1 MVVSFFIRIFAVEK
15 ETKTIMIHSRNIFE
29 IIRAKQ
35 LLSELNWRKIYDNET
50 SLWEY
55 KIYKSKSRKPIA
67 FMQIGVYDN
76 TGNIIG
82 LSVTYANDIQ
92 NPIDCETL
100 TQFEKTLDNI
110 IK

>member
-1 MVVSFFIRIFAVEK
+1 MKSGD
-15 ETKTIMIHSRNIFE
+15 IFE
-29 IIRAKQ
+29 IIRANQ
-35 LLSELNWRKIYDNET
+35 LLSELNWRKRYDNET

-55 KIYKSKSRKPIA
+55 KIYKPKSRKPIA
-67 FMQIGVYDN
+67 FIQFGEYDN

-82 LSVTYANDIQ
+82 LSVISVNDIQ

-100 TQFEKTLDNI
+100 RHFERALYNI

>member
-1 MVVSFFIRIFAVEK
+1 MN
-15 ETKTIMIHSRNIFE
+15 SRNIFE
-29 IIRAKQ
+29 IIRSK
-35 LLSELNWRKIYDNET
+35 LLISELNWHKRYDNET

-55 KIYKSKSRKPIA
+55 KIYKYKSKSRKPIA
-67 FMQIGVYDN
+67 FIQIGEYDN

-82 LSVTYANDIQ
+82 LSVTYANDIK

-100 TQFEKTLDNI
+100 TQFEKALDNI